1 MSNRYKEALA
11 KKGSPLFIPF
21 SVLGD
26 PNRET
31 SEAVIMT
38 LVESGAHA
46 LELGL
51 PFSDPP
57 ADGPT
62 IQAADTRA
70 LEAGVTTDDCFSIL
84 ASVREKTEIPIGL
97 LVYYNLVLQRGIEKF
112 YSDCAEAGVDS
123 VLIADLPL
131 EHSEEVTSAAKSAGV
146 APVMLVSELTSDD
159 RLEKIAEVAEGY
171 LYVVSY
177 VGITGVEDAV
187 LESKLQGL
195 LTKIRSHTDLPLC
208 VGFGINTPQQARAVV
223 DAGAD
228 GVIVGSRIV
237 KEIPNTESISSLCR
251 EFSDS
256 CNT

>member
-1 MSNRYKEALA
+1 MSNRYQQSLA

-21 SVLGD
+21 SVVGD

-31 SEAVIMT
+31 SEEVIMT
-38 LVESGAHA
+38 LVESGADA

-62 IQAADTRA
+62 IQAADARA
-70 LEAGVTTDDCFSIL
+70 LEAGVTTDDCFTIL
-84 ASVREKTEIPIGL
+84 ASVRAKTDILIGL

-131 EHSEEVTSAAKSAGV
+131 DHIEEVTLAAKSAGV

-159 RLEKIAEVAEGY
+159 RLEKIAKVADGY

-187 LESKLQGL
+187 LESKLKGL
-195 LTKIRSHTDLPLC
+195 LTKIRSYTDLPLC
-208 VGFGINTPQQARAVV
+208 VGFGINTPEQARAVV